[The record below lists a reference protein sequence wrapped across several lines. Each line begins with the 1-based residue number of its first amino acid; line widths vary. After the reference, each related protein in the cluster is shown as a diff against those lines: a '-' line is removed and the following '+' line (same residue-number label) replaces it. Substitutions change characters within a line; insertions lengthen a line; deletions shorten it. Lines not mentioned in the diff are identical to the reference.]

1 MKKSGYLIL
10 TLFAIL
16 FFSCRKESEKT
27 FWDSHILAPLINA
40 NLGVNNLL
48 PDSLLQSNPDSSL
61 KIVYQGNFYNLTM
74 DTLFKIPDTLIH
86 QGFAIPFPYTFSP
99 GQQVVSNKLSETTYN
114 LQGVQLRTATIKN
127 GQVKYSI
134 KSMIHE
140 VTNFVYS
147 IPCAKLN
154 GVPFSINV
162 SVPAAIGNTPGV
174 YSKTFDLSNYVFD
187 LTGLNH
193 TSINTISTSLS
204 ASVSPLG
211 HDVLVQPNDSLV
223 IDNTFYNIFPYY
235 TKGYFGENTFNTGS
249 QNADF
254 SLFNRLVGGSVKLE
268 DVAINMKIEN
278 PIGLDSRI
286 YINNLTSVNS
296 RNGQNINLINSIIG
310 SQININRATD
320 NNGVVYP
327 TVANFPLTT
336 NNSNIKQMIENLP
349 DKFSYQLK
357 LTTNPL
363 GNVSGSNDFIYS
375 DKLLKVGLT
384 MEIPLS
390 IVAHNLTLVD
400 TLNIDVANNKG
411 LQNIKSGAITLF
423 AENGFPFDASLQ
435 FYFFNENNSI
445 TDSLFG
451 YTNTIDEAPLN
462 SNLKVIEKKLTKI
475 IIPLS
480 ESKMNLLYVTKKI
493 MVKVKFNT
501 SLQPNY
507 IKIYSDY
514 SIGIKLVGDIN
525 YTIKVQ

>member
-1 MKKSGYLIL
+1 
-10 TLFAIL
+10 
-16 FFSCRKESEKT
+16 
-27 FWDSHILAPLINA
+27 
-40 NLGVNNLL
+40 
-48 PDSLLQSNPDSSL
+48 
-61 KIVYQGNFYNLTM
+61 
-74 DTLFKIPDTLIH
+74 
-86 QGFAIPFPYTFSP
+86 
-99 GQQVVSNKLSETTYN
+99 
-114 LQGVQLRTATIKN
+114 
-127 GQVKYSI
+127 
-134 KSMIHE
+134 
-140 VTNFVYS
+140 
-147 IPCAKLN
+147 
-154 GVPFSINV
+154 
-162 SVPAAIGNTPGV
+162 
-174 YSKTFDLSNYVFD
+174 
-187 LTGLNH
+187 
-193 TSINTISTSLS
+193 
-204 ASVSPLG
+204 
-211 HDVLVQPNDSLV
+211 
-223 IDNTFYNIFPYY
+223 
-235 TKGYFGENTFNTGS
+235 
-249 QNADF
+249 
-254 SLFNRLVGGSVKLE
+254 LVGGSVKLE

-400 TLNIDVANNKG
+400 TLNIDLANNKG

-451 YTNTIDEAPLN
+451 YTNTIDEASLN

-480 ESKMNLLYVTKKI
+480 ESKMNLLYDTKKI

-501 SLQPNY
+501 ILQPNY